1 MALCFHRLLPQAK
14 FFRTLSVMGG
24 YMIAGICL
32 ATFVPI
38 FLSQTL
44 KLALPAFFITKQNM
58 LVNLLACSF
67 MGFGSTFYR

>member
-1 MALCFHRLLPQAK
+1 
-14 FFRTLSVMGG
+14 MGG

-44 KLALPAFFITKQNM
+44 KFALPAWIITKQNM
-58 LVNLLACSF
+58 LVNLFACSF